1 MLFPL
6 PRVRGRVREGAS
18 PPMHAQAAP
27 PLPLAPASGGEGAR
41 AQAASALILGGAH
54 GALAIARSLARQ
66 GVAVDILANHPLPL
80 FSRHIRRRFSL
91 DDSHRGP
98 GPDALPRLIALAR
111 REGLAG
117 AVLFAGGDTEV
128 RFIAENH
135 AALAP
140 VFRLTTPPWAALQTL
155 FDKRLMHAHAAALG
169 LAVPLAV
176 EPRDRGDLET
186 MPLRFPLVLKPT
198 VRTVENAFTLAK
210 AWRADDRATL
220 LARFD
225 EAAGLVGAE
234 RIVVQELIPGG
245 GEAQY
250 SYAAVFDRGRPVAEL
265 VARRRRQYPVDF
277 GYTSTLVE
285 IADCPPVE
293 DAGRRLLASLAY
305 TGIAEVEFK
314 RDPRDG
320 GYKLLDVNA
329 RIWTWAGLG
338 AAAGVDFP
346 YALWRIARGES
357 VAHVP
362 AKWSPVRRQEH
373 PQMQDSRTCSDSTG
387 TEHVLAPIRPTRDV
401 AWLHASRDLVAA
413 AHEMLRG
420 RLTPAAWLRSLARP
434 LTFAAFARDDPL
446 PGLVELP
453 LALGRTV
460 THRLP
465 IVAAEFWHRIVR
477 ADPPPLTPAPGSRY
491 SLWRLRRRTSSGRAD

>member
-1 MLFPL
+1 MP
-6 PRVRGRVREGAS
+6 E
-18 PPMHAQAAP
+18 QAP
-27 PLPLAPASGGEGAR
+27 P
-41 AQAASALILGGAH
+41 SALILGGAH
-54 GALAIARSLARQ
+54 GALALARSLARH
-66 GVAVDILANHPLPL
+66 GIAVDIVANHPLPL
-80 FSRHIRRRFSL
+80 FSRHIRRRFSWHE
-91 DDSHRGP
+91 SRHGA
-98 GPDALPRLIALAR
+98 GPDALPRLIDLAR

-117 AVLFAGGDTEV
+117 AVLFAGGDSEV

-140 VFRLTTPPWAALQTL
+140 AFRLTTPPWSALQTL
-155 FDKRLMHAHAAALG
+155 VDKRLMHRHAAALG

-176 EPRDRGDLET
+176 EPRERRELEA

-198 VRTVENAFTLAK
+198 VRTAENAFTLAK
-210 AWRADDRATL
+210 AWRADDCTTL

-234 RIVVQELIPGG
+234 QIVVQELIPGG

-265 VARRRRQYPVDF
+265 VARRRRQYPVEF

-293 DAGRRLLASLAY
+293 DAGRRLLASLDY

-314 RDPRDG
+314 HDARDG

-346 YALWRIARGES
+346 VALWRIARGEA
-357 VAHVP
+357 VAP
-362 AKWSPVRRQEH
+362 
-373 PQMQDSRTCSDSTG
+373 
-387 TEHVLAPIRPTRDV
+387 LRPTRDI

-413 AHEMLRG
+413 GHEMLRG
-420 RLTPAAWLRSLARP
+420 RLTLAAWLRSLARP
-434 LTFAAFARDDPL
+434 LTFAAFALDDPL

-453 LALGRTV
+453 LALGRTL

-465 IVAAEFWHRIVR
+465 IVAAEFWHRIMR

-491 SLWRLRRRTSSGRAD
+491 SLWRLRRRRSSGRAD